1 MKIGIIQQHNVAD
14 VETNMSHLATKIRQ
28 LAQEGAELIVMQE
41 LHNSLY
47 FCKEED
53 VNLFDLAESIPG
65 PSTQFFSN
73 LAKPQHSR
81 SAREGRY
88 HSREIPQDAHPRRP
102 RLLREVLLY
111 AWRPGIQAHPNLC
124 R

>member
-14 VETNMSHLATKIRQ
+14 VETNKSHLATKIRQ

-73 LAKPQHSR
+73 LAKKLQVVIVTSLFER
-81 SAREGRY
+81 RATGLY
-88 HSREIPQDAHPRRP
+88 HPSKP
-102 RLLREVLLY
+102 L
-111 AWRPGIQAHPNLC
+111 
-124 R
+124 